1 MIHLIGVDGA
11 LSLYDPEASQ
21 EQNSGVIATVQP
33 DQSFGQTFVSRRD
46 RLDGVGL
53 RLGLVPGTTDLNGSL
68 LAELYHS
75 PQEVTP
81 LASTRISYRNI
92 SGGNLA
98 TVKLPPQTSSASQS
112 YYLKLSTRDGAI
124 EVFGR
129 GEDVYSQGN
138 AYTDDEPLLADAAF
152 HLSYQYGWQGLL
164 EDITTTLR
172 GSWLIIPLCLMLFL
186 PGFLALDVL
195 GIGRDLG
202 GAERLALWLGFSM
215 AAIPVVMTWTSLAGL
230 RWGSTGLWITAG
242 ILCAATLWRV
252 RSSLLH
258 PRLNISG
265 TGLALGGIFLA
276 SLLVRVAM
284 VRDLSAPAWVDS
296 VHHGLITRLIL
307 EGGGFPESYR
317 PYIDIS
323 SAQYHAGFHSLLA
336 VFTWLT
342 ALELPGAM
350 LIFGQVL
357 NALSVLAMYLLAT
370 NLTGNRQAGVLAAL
384 LCGLFTPMPAYYSSW
399 GRYTHLAG
407 LLIIPTAFVL
417 TRQLIDHR
425 QPTSPGSEGPEKD
438 RAGPTRIP
446 LWKGLLVA
454 GVCGAG
460 LFLVHY
466 RVSFFLACLVLA
478 YLLVRAI
485 TERHWRSLPGDL
497 GVSLLAALAAF
508 VLLLPWTP
516 ATVSTL
522 ILPYAIRWSGE
533 GAGTYNTFAWNY
545 LTAGLG
551 NYTLILAGLGFVLAL
566 LRRGWFALTLLI
578 WTGLLFAAANLDR
591 LNIPGSGFI
600 NNTSVQISLF
610 IPISVLGGYF
620 LAMLVSGLR
629 LLLERLPTNQ
639 KRGQVVLY
647 ALVCLIC
654 AGATIRGARTL
665 IPLLNPVT
673 FLYRQ
678 ADQAAMEWIEENI
691 PPGETILV
699 NTFSWGY
706 GLFAGSDGGYW
717 ISPLAGIQT
726 MPPPVL
732 YGMSHNIAE
741 VSATN
746 QLSQQIIDKGNQP
759 RELAALM
766 RQAGLRYIYI
776 GAKGGALSARN
787 LLESGLFQALYQ
799 TNGAWLLKAREA
811 SP

>member
-1 MIHLIGVDGA
+1 M
-11 LSLYDPEASQ
+11 
-21 EQNSGVIATVQP
+21 QP
-33 DQSFGQTFVSRRD
+33 GQSFGQTFVSRRD

-53 RLGLVPGTTDLNGSL
+53 RLALAPGTTNQNGSL
-68 LAELYHS
+68 LAELYRS
-75 PQEVTP
+75 PQEVAPVAGTQV
-81 LASTRISYRNI
+81 SYRNI
-92 SGGNLA
+92 SGGNL
-98 TVKLPPQTSSASQS
+98 VMVNLPSQTNSAGQS
-112 YYLKLSTRDGAI
+112 YYLKLSTRDGVV

-129 GEDVYSQGN
+129 GEDVYPQGS
-138 AYTDDEPLLADAAF
+138 AYTNDEFLPVDAAF

-172 GSWLIIPLCLMLFL
+172 GSWLLIPLCLLLFL
-186 PGFLALDVL
+186 PGFLALDLL
-195 GIGRDLG
+195 GIGKELG
-202 GAERLALWLGFSM
+202 GAERLALWLGFSL
-215 AAIPVVMTWTSLAGL
+215 AAIPVAMTWTSLVGL

-258 PRLNISG
+258 PRLKISG
-265 TGLALGGIFLA
+265 TGLALTGIFLVT
-276 SLLVRVAM
+276 LVVRVAM

-307 EGGGFPESYR
+307 EGGGFPRTYS

-336 VFTWLT
+336 AFAWLT
-342 ALELPGAM
+342 DLELPGAM

-357 NALSVLAMYLLAT
+357 NALSVLAIYLLAT
-370 NLTGNRQAGVLAAL
+370 NLTGNRHAGVFAAL
-384 LCGLFTPMPAYYSSW
+384 MCGLFTPMPAYYSSW
-399 GRYTHLAG
+399 GRYTHLTG
-407 LLIIPTAFVL
+407 LLILPAAFVL
-417 TRQLIDHR
+417 MRQLIDSR
-425 QPTSPGSEGPEKD
+425 QPTSPGSAEPERD
-438 RAGPTRIP
+438 RADSTRIP
-446 LWKGLLVA
+446 SWQGVLAA

-485 TERHWRSLPGDL
+485 TERRWRSLPGDL
-497 GVSLLAALAAF
+497 GVSTLAALVAII
-508 VLLLPWTP
+508 LILPWIP

-522 ILPYAIRWSGE
+522 ILPMAVRWRGE

-545 LTAGLG
+545 LSAGLG
-551 NYTLILAGLGFVLAL
+551 NYTLILAGLGLVLAL
-566 LRRGWFALTLLI
+566 LRRGWFALTLIL

-591 LNIPGSGFI
+591 LNLPGSGFI

-620 LAMLVSGLR
+620 LAMLASGLR
-629 LLLERLPTNQ
+629 LLLERLPINQ
-639 KRGQVVLY
+639 RGGQVVLY
-647 ALVCLIC
+647 ALVCLVC
-654 AGATIRGARTL
+654 AVATIRGARTL

-699 NTFSWGY
+699 NTFPWGY
-706 GLFAGSDGGYW
+706 SLYAGSDGGYW
-717 ISPLAGIQT
+717 ISPLAGIKT

-732 YGMSHNIAE
+732 YGMSHDTAE
-741 VSATN
+741 VTATN
-746 QLSQQIIDKGNQP
+746 QLSQQIVEKGNQP
-759 RELAALM
+759 QELVALM

-776 GAKGGALSARN
+776 GAKGGSFSART
-787 LLESGLFQALYQ
+787 LLESGLFRALYQ
-799 TNGAWLLKAREA
+799 GKGTWLLEA